1 MGLGMIFHI
10 TPSNIPT
17 NFAYSL
23 IFGLLMGNS
32 NIIKVPSKKF
42 EEVNIICSVIKSTL
56 KNKKFKK
63 IKDRILIVRYKNN
76 DKFTDEFSSIC
87 DARIIWGGDTTI
99 NSIRQFKLNERA
111 REITFAD
118 RYSLCIINT
127 NKLPINNK
135 NFYKN
140 LALNFYNDTYLVDQ
154 NACSSPHLIIWY
166 GKKNEKKK
174 KLFWENV
181 LNITKLK
188 YDLSERSAVEKYSEL
203 CNQLSISKNIKTEKR
218 YENFI
223 YTVNLKNLFDGIDD
237 LRGKWGFFYEYNT
250 INMSDI
256 VKIVNKKYQT
266 LTYFGF
272 NKKFFKEFIIDNN
285 LRGIDRIVPIGKALD
300 IDLIWDGYDLNKS
313 LTRIVDIK

>member
-1 MGLGMIFHI
+1 M
-10 TPSNIPT
+10 
-17 NFAYSL
+17 
-23 IFGLLMGNS
+23 
-32 NIIKVPSKKF
+32 
-42 EEVNIICSVIKSTL
+42 
-56 KNKKFKK
+56 
-63 IKDRILIVRYKNN
+63 
-76 DKFTDEFSSIC
+76 
-87 DARIIWGGDTTI
+87 
-99 NSIRQFKLNERA
+99 NERA

-203 CNQLSISKNIKTEKR
+203 CNQLSISKNIKAEKR